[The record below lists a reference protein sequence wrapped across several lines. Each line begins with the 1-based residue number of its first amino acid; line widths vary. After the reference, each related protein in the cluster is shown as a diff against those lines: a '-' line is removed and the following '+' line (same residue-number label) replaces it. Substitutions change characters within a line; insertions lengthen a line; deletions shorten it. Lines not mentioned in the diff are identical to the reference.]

1 MNTYRLLKA
10 HTHRGILH
18 PAGSIIA
25 LNDRQ
30 AQWLA
35 EQGVVAMSGIVAR
48 PQPARQQPAPPAAR
62 RCAGCGR

>member
-1 MNTYRLLKA
+1 MNTYRLLRQ

-35 EQGVVAMSGIVAR
+35 EQGVISMNGIVAR
-48 PQPARQQPAPPAAR
+48 PQVAQQQPARPPAR

>member
-1 MNTYRLLKA
+1 MNTYRLLKE
-10 HTHRGILH
+10 HTHHGILH
-18 PAGSIIA
+18 PAGAIVA

-35 EQGVVAMSGIVAR
+35 EQGVIALKGVVAR
-48 PQPARQQPAPPAAR
+48 PTAAQPIAQKPAR